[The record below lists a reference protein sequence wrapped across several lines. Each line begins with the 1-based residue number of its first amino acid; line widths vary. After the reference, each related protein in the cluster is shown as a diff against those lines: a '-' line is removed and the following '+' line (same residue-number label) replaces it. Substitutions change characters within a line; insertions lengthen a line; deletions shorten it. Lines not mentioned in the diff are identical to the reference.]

1 MEKENEK
8 VIRMLMSSLDDLRDA
23 GLRQDCL
30 QSPDDTPLCQVYM
43 KITSAIVT
51 LSLDKI
57 SLPK

>member
-1 MEKENEK
+1 
-8 VIRMLMSSLDDLRDA
+8 MLMTSLDDLRNA

-30 QSPDDTPLCQVYM
+30 QCPDDTPLCQVYM